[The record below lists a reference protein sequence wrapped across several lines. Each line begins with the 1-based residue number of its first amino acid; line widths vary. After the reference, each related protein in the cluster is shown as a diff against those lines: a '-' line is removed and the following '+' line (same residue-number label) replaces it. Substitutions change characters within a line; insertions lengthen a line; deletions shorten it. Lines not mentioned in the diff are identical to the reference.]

1 MESENKNQT
10 CTCGMGWAGCKGGCH
25 TGKGRII
32 KWLIRFI
39 ILAIVF
45 CIGVKMGEFKG
56 MMRGGYAHKC
66 GGCTSMH
73 TGMMSQ
79 DRDMMRGGM
88 IMSKKGDVAFT
99 RAFGVV
105 TKVVGNTITI
115 SNNASEEQTILS
127 QADTVILS
135 GVGEVGLSGL
145 KAGQYISVLGEKNP
159 ENATVAKMIK
169 LSESVK

>member
-25 TGKGRII
+25 TGKGRIV
-32 KWLIRFI
+32 KWLIRFF

-45 CIGVKMGEFKG
+45 CAGVKMGEFKG
-56 MMRGGYAHKC
+56 MMRGGYSHKC

-88 IMSKKGDVAFT
+88 MGKKGDMQYT
-99 RAFGVV
+99 RAFGVI
-105 TKVVGNTITI
+105 TKVTGNTITI
-115 SNNASEEQTILS
+115 SNNASEEQAILS
-127 QADTVILS
+127 QADTLILS
-135 GVGEVGLSGL
+135 ENGEVGLSAL
-145 KAGQYISVLGEKNP
+145 KAGQYISVVGEKNA

-169 LSESVK
+169 LSETVK